1 MAVPAYYS
9 SIFPRS
15 RWYTENKSPEF
26 IQRKDGWYLLISGCL
41 ASNPFLTA
49 TYVLLVSSLFHTTCS
64 FGGRIVLGIYL
75 CLQKQTGATASL
87 PYPVKSE
94 GVRPWPNPGQSD
106 PLDLEKM
113 SQGCQA
119 VWHPP
124 TCIPAHMFLWH
135 NVQAPPPRGG
145 SLCSFALNLVG
156 SRESTENGKGDCHKR
171 HWLKPPPRLLGLLTL
186 HEDTQATPQRDLLEQ
201 ELRPPAHDQL
211 VS

>member
-1 MAVPAYYS
+1 MIYRKTVKILWQFQLIPAS
-9 SIFPRS
+9 FQGAGGTLKIKAL
-15 RWYTENKSPEF
+15 TEF
-26 IQRKDGWYLLISGCL
+26 IQRKNGRYLLISGCL

-49 TYVLLVSSLFHTTCS
+49 TYFLLVSSLFHTTCS

-75 CLQKQTGATASL
+75 CFQKQTGATASL

-145 SLCSFALNLVG
+145 GSVFLCLELG
-156 SRESTENGKGDCHKR
+156 
-171 HWLKPPPRLLGLLTL
+171 RLSWVN
-186 HEDTQATPQRDLLEQ
+186 RKW
-201 ELRPPAHDQL
+201 
-211 VS
+211 